1 METAA
6 ALKGSQG
13 RNSGLT
19 ALPRQKGW
27 PSAGRAPA
35 KRSLHP
41 ELLRQFQP
49 LALVIRDGAR
59 AVKEVRRLGHFL
71 VDEAPNHL
79 AVLQKEGNFVAADF
93 ENRAGGWVIVCPDAE
108 ARIEKARIMHPELAH
123 RPVDRNHLGAGTGG
137 TGLGVGNATG
147 GIVGTTRA
155 GTGGLQDNTAW
166 GSSTGGIN
174 GVGRGLPVGTGGL
187 NDQVEL
193 GLDTGGINGSGIG
206 AGSGGIGDLN
216 SLGAGTGGINE
227 QNAPRFRVGQ

>member
-1 METAA
+1 M
-6 ALKGSQG
+6 
-13 RNSGLT
+13 
-19 ALPRQKGW
+19 
-27 PSAGRAPA
+27 
-35 KRSLHP
+35 
-41 ELLRQFQP
+41 P
-49 LALVIRDGAR
+49 LAVASAR
-59 AVKEVRRLGHFL
+59 PAL
-71 VDEAPNHL
+71 
-79 AVLQKEGNFVAADF
+79 
-93 ENRAGGWVIVCPDAE
+93 
-108 ARIEKARIMHPELAH
+108 
-123 RPVDRNHLGAGTGG
+123 
-137 TGLGVGNATG
+137 
-147 GIVGTTRA
+147 